1 MDEDCG
7 EMGIVTVDLRQ
18 RCSSRLSEAAAASDN
33 EEINMGDGSM
43 TSVEDNENSRLMGGP
58 SVGGSGA
65 RNRRAKFHSETD
77 IKKSLEEFSRS
88 FQLTKGERFR
98 TGSGTNLNNNNF
110 VKNFGEDTGEGDEDD
125 EAASEES
132 GDRVGNLTSVTT
144 GGGGVGTKLMNRT
157 HAQMPCPEFRRSP
170 ARSSIL

>member
-7 EMGIVTVDLRQ
+7 EMGMGTAGDLRQ
-18 RCSSRLSEAAAASDN
+18 SSSSRLSEAAASDN
-33 EEINMGDGSM
+33 EEVNMGDGSM
-43 TSVEDNENSRLMGGP
+43 MSVEGNENSSSRLMR
-58 SVGGSGA
+58 SSRGGSGA

-110 VKNFGEDTGEGDEDD
+110 VKNFAEDTGEDD

-170 ARSSIL
+170 ARSTIL